1 MADPVADKSGF
12 LCTYMSSHP
21 DTLVAYAK
29 HFGKVDGHLLS
40 AKMLY
45 IDSTGMNLEYNTK
58 DSQKR
63 PQNVRIEFD
72 PPLLGYEE
80 VKPRLLGMK
89 IDADEALGIAK
100 APQITHFEMPFQI
113 WITSS
118 LLLLLIYGTCMPSN
132 PQSVFWWLASKL
144 RPRVFS
150 DAFFTA
156 TWVFVV
162 VVHASEGLYATTLAR
177 KHRMPWNIGAAWV
190 ASVTIFGFPV
200 LMRIRRLIKEARIE
214 SIMRGR

>member
-1 MADPVADKSGF
+1 MMDPVADKSGF
-12 LCTYMSSHP
+12 LCTYMGSHP

-40 AKMLY
+40 AKMLS
-45 IDSTGMNLEYNTK
+45 IDSKGMNLEYNTK
-58 DSQKR
+58 DSPKR
-63 PQNVRIEFD
+63 PQIVHIEFD

-89 IDADEALGIAK
+89 ADADEALGIDK

-132 PQSVFWWLASKL
+132 SQGVFWWLARKL
-144 RPRVFS
+144 RPGVFS
-150 DAFFTA
+150 GC
-156 TWVFVV
+156 
-162 VVHASEGLYATTLAR
+162 VVHCFVGICNCCTCWRGTVRDNPRTQTSYVMERRSCLGRLGNDFWIPSVDEDPPSRQGSADRVDHEG
-177 KHRMPWNIGAAWV
+177 
-190 ASVTIFGFPV
+190 
-200 LMRIRRLIKEARIE
+200 
-214 SIMRGR
+214 